1 MAIQRKP
8 LTQGNFVCLDLPYD
22 SGSAPLPF
30 SLLTSFALADS
41 YPGPFNYRVPIGGSW
56 KLKAGLVS
64 TPSFVSFSEIGVGLS
79 SLATVTLTNADTTE
93 QPLTV
98 GTLTAP
104 FSLVSTTC
112 STSLAPGGSCAINLA
127 FTPTAA
133 GNASSSLPL
142 SWGTPASAMALL
154 LTGSAATPSGP
165 VPLGRPGVWEAAIG
179 NYAGSSGQF
188 LGIDSQGRSILNQ
201 VGESPCLEI
210 SVYPHAGADI
220 TSPVTCVDLTATG
233 SSSQVALWGD
243 TVIAFDNAN
252 ASYIK
257 VSLATQVHTALPN
270 LDPNGANANRRF
282 GTTLL
287 RGRSDTSWLYS
298 PATDQMVDSS
308 AWDAVLAPVLNEQI
322 PVFTP
327 MAYDDATQT
336 VVGYYAV
343 SGGVQ
348 VFRARL
354 GEAATS
360 VFVPIEPDWL
370 AYLPDPVI
378 LPGTDGQL
386 VLISTENSGI
396 AKVQALTG
404 EFLIDNP
411 NLDGGAWGQAYAL
424 FSGTGQPFGY
434 QRWNSPDRG
443 TGPFV
448 LRRLP

>member
-1 MAIQRKP
+1 MSRPTLRLGLSA
-8 LTQGNFVCLDLPYD
+8 LT
-22 SGSAPLPF
+22 F

-112 STSLAPGGSCAINLA
+112 STSLAPGSSCAINLA

-179 NYAGSSGQF
+179 NYAGSSGKF